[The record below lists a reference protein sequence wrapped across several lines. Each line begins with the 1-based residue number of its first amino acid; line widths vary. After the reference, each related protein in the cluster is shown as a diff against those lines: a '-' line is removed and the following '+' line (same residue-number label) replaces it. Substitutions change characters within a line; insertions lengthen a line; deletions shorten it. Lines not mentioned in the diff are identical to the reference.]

1 MNRPS
6 GVTVAAV
13 LTFSGA
19 MLFALASCAFFV
31 VGVMVAT
38 GDEGR
43 APVSEAIAGMALAGA
58 LMLLILAL
66 AAACVALNAR
76 ELHDWARTISL
87 PETAAST
94 RERLRSAFAAIA
106 VMGATCRSLI
116 TDAASSHKSRRL
128 EHHPWRRI

>member
-1 MNRPS
+1 MHRPV

-19 MLFALASCAFFV
+19 MVFALTSCAFFV

-58 LMLLILAL
+58 FLLLILAL
-66 AAACVALNAR
+66 VAGWVALNIA
-76 ELHDWARTISL
+76 ELRDWARTISL
-87 PETAAST
+87 TEIAASA
-94 RERLRSAFAAIA
+94 RERLRIAYAAITA
-106 VMGATCRSLI
+106 LRRACFAELT
-116 TDAASSHKSRRL
+116 SSHKSRRI
-128 EHHPWRRI
+128 EHHI

>member
-1 MNRPS
+1 MNRPT

-19 MLFALASCAFFV
+19 MILALSSYAFFV
-31 VGVMVAT
+31 VGVMVIT

-58 LMLLILAL
+58 FSLLILAV
-66 AAACVALNAR
+66 VAGYTAFNIA
-76 ELHDWARTISL
+76 ELRDWARTMFL
-87 PETAAST
+87 PGIGDST
-94 RERLRSAFAAIA
+94 REGLLSIFASIAALRRAWF
-106 VMGATCRSLI
+106 VEFV
-116 TDAASSHKSRRL
+116 SSHKTRRL

>member
-1 MNRPS
+1 MNRPT

-19 MLFALASCAFFV
+19 MILALTSCALFV
-31 VGVMVAT
+31 VGVMVVT

-58 LMLLILAL
+58 VSLLILA
-66 AAACVALNAR
+66 AAAGYMAFNIAELRDWVRTMSVA
-76 ELHDWARTISL
+76 EI
-87 PETAAST
+87 AANT
-94 RERLRSAFAAIA
+94 RERVRSAYAALAEMRRAWFAE
-106 VMGATCRSLI
+106 L
-116 TDAASSHKSRRL
+116 ASPHKSRRL